1 MKLWHKLSLVT
12 VMALLLVTG
21 LAGSMVINKMMT
33 YNKEKTV
40 ENYEQQLQST
50 AYAFARELEIS
61 TIGEY
66 SENTKNAYLN
76 FLIKRFGASRY
87 ILLEQGEVSCNL
99 TPYTLELSSDAL
111 FGDEESVSIIQR
123 VQGQAILICGKKIS
137 NVTGGDYELLLVQ
150 DITPMY
156 EEIKSLVLYYCMIF
170 LGASVAAVILV
181 FVMTNRLLLP
191 LQELSN
197 AAGALGRGNLS
208 ERVPVRAK
216 DEVGVLARAF
226 NGMAGQ
232 IEEQVGQ
239 LTQESERRRQM
250 LGSLTHELKT
260 PMTAIIGYAD
270 SLMHVKLKEEQ
281 KERAIRHIY
290 QECSRLGRLS
300 SKLLSLI
307 GMYDNESICLKMTDM
322 SQIIERVEKMESYC
336 LQEKGITL
344 SCYCDMEDK
353 MVDADLMESLLVN
366 LIDNAAKASHSG
378 DEITVVASGNEIAVT
393 DHGCGIPKEEISR
406 VTDAFYM
413 VDKARSRKAG
423 GCGLGLALCSRIATL
438 HGARLEIDSTEGVG
452 TRVVFVLPE
461 VN

>member
-33 YNKEKTV
+33 YNKDKTV

-216 DEVGVLARAF
+216 DD
-226 NGMAGQ
+226 
-232 IEEQVGQ
+232 
-239 LTQESERRRQM
+239 
-250 LGSLTHELKT
+250 KT

-281 KERAIRHIY
+281 KERA
-290 QECSRLGRLS
+290 SRR
-300 SKLLSLI
+300 
-307 GMYDNESICLKMTDM
+307 
-322 SQIIERVEKMESYC
+322 
-336 LQEKGITL
+336 GI
-344 SCYCDMEDK
+344 
-353 MVDADLMESLLVN
+353 
-366 LIDNAAKASHSG
+366 
-378 DEITVVASGNEIAVT
+378 
-393 DHGCGIPKEEISR
+393 
-406 VTDAFYM
+406 
-413 VDKARSRKAG
+413 
-423 GCGLGLALCSRIATL
+423 
-438 HGARLEIDSTEGVG
+438 
-452 TRVVFVLPE
+452 
-461 VN
+461 